1 MTSLKYSKLRWGLRK
16 KGADIGSYSTVALA
30 VCAGWRDVRRPPLR
44 STLATEGRA
53 GMAVHGAALRCPMQ
67 LLTTQPLAAFLG
79 WEQGQALMT
88 VPGDAPVPE
97 LSQGGSYGTV

>member
-1 MTSLKYSKLRWGLRK
+1 
-16 KGADIGSYSTVALA
+16 
-30 VCAGWRDVRRPPLR
+30 
-44 STLATEGRA
+44 
-53 GMAVHGAALRCPMQ
+53 MAVHGAALRCPMQ

-79 WEQGQALMT
+79 WEQGHALMT